1 MCRYKDTEQSAQK
14 WLHADGQSRCQEHA
28 VGEGQSRQPT
38 MLGKLHIY
46 MQKNEIGSLSHTV
59 RKSQLKIDCGLM

>member
-1 MCRYKDTEQSAQK
+1 M
-14 WLHADGQSRCQEHA
+14 
-28 VGEGQSRQPT
+28 GEGQSRQPT